1 MVAHRSDSIRLVT
14 NRPAIEDVTLI
25 VSDFDGTLLGSG
37 REISRRTR
45 IVLRRLEELR
55 IEFVVA
61 TGRPPR
67 YCDSISEQTGIATTL
82 LCANGAVEYDPSNG
96 IIKQLATLDLDDASN
111 LLTEIRRAFP
121 DVGCCAEMAGDF
133 IAESRWLELAS
144 RPVDSNISDLVPF
157 LDERV
162 HKLLLNLP
170 DRSPDE
176 TLALIDPF
184 LKGRA
189 NAMHAGL
196 PFVELMPPGVD
207 KAFGLGRLCEERQV
221 SPQEVVA
228 FGDMPND
235 DAMLKFA
242 GWGVA
247 VSNAHQSTREAADEV
262 ADSNLN
268 DGVAKVLEKMIG
280 T

>member
-1 MVAHRSDSIRLVT
+1 
-14 NRPAIEDVTLI
+14 
-25 VSDFDGTLLGSG
+25 
-37 REISRRTR
+37 
-45 IVLRRLEELR
+45 
-55 IEFVVA
+55 
-61 TGRPPR
+61 
-67 YCDSISEQTGIATTL
+67 
-82 LCANGAVEYDPSNG
+82 
-96 IIKQLATLDLDDASN
+96 
-111 LLTEIRRAFP
+111 
-121 DVGCCAEMAGDF
+121 
-133 IAESRWLELAS
+133 
-144 RPVDSNISDLVPF
+144 
-157 LDERV
+157 
-162 HKLLLNLP
+162 
-170 DRSPDE
+170 
-176 TLALIDPF
+176 
-184 LKGRA
+184 
-189 NAMHAGL
+189 MHAGL

-247 VSNAHQSTREAADEV
+247 VSKAHQSTREAADEV